1 MISPV
6 PAILPSGTKKRQ
18 KDTLRNL
25 FVVLHAPQA
34 IHADCK
40 VNNSDLILYKDYLHS
55 ATSVVLGPWQ

>member
-1 MISPV
+1 ME
-6 PAILPSGTKKRQ
+6 LKKKQ